1 MICIVKMK
9 VVTRKSTNQFSRYI
23 KVTLS
28 KPPGHFVGKLISF
41 AEVKFC
47 YDDLFLVIELI

>member
-47 YDDLFLVIELI
+47 YDDLFLVIE